1 MCLKDKS
8 GVCSAKELYPKPLN
22 RGAGIG
28 PAENEKRRDRIMW
41 KKGLFVL
48 SVAVVFVLGTSPA
61 MGQDTI
67 KLGGLFNLTGGMSS
81 IDAPGLNGAKLKAK
95 LLNEKGGVIGKK
107 IEVIGY
113 DTKTDQKD
121 TAIQAKKALS
131 DGVAAGLGYGD
142 TTFVMAAAPAFQAK
156 GVPFVT
162 SGATHPELPK
172 WVGNYMFMVPFGDD
186 DQSYAIAEYTFN
198 KLKARNVVV
207 WTDNSMDF
215 TKALSKFFKER
226 FIQLGGKV
234 IVEDFFM
241 MGDKDFSAQIARLKN
256 AQPKADAVFIS
267 AIPNEAGLTVKQ
279 IREAG
284 LALPIVSGDGFD
296 TELVVTVPGDKLA
309 NGVYFSTHTYREDPR
324 PEVLAFVA
332 AYKKEYGKDPEN
344 AFAALGFD
352 AVGLIA
358 DAIQRAGSAEGK
370 ALQKALA
377 ATKGYKAV
385 TGEITYARPSGVPVK
400 GVSIISV
407 QGSKYKVEEV
417 WFPKH

>member
-1 MCLKDKS
+1 
-8 GVCSAKELYPKPLN
+8 
-22 RGAGIG
+22 
-28 PAENEKRRDRIMW
+28 MW
-41 KKGLFVL
+41 KKCMVL
-48 SVAVVFVLGTSPA
+48 ITLAVFSVMATQTVF
-61 MGQDTI
+61 GQDTI
-67 KLGGLFNLTGGMSS
+67 KLGALFNLTGGMSS

-95 LLNEKGGVIGKK
+95 LINEAGGVLGKK
-107 IEVIGY
+107 LEVIGY

-121 TAIQAKKALS
+121 TATQARKALS

-172 WVGNYMFMVPFGDD
+172 WVGDFMFMAPFGDD
-186 DQSYAIAEYTFN
+186 DQSYAIADYTFN
-198 KLKARNVVV
+198 KINARNVVV

-226 FIQLGGKV
+226 FVELGGK
-234 IVEDFFM
+234 IILEDFFM

-279 IREAG
+279 IRETG
-284 LALPIVSGDGFD
+284 MTLPIVSGDGFD

-309 NGVYFSTHTYREDPR
+309 NDVYFSTHTYREDTR
-324 PEVLAFVA
+324 PEVLAFIE
-332 AYKKEYGKDPEN
+332 AYKKEYGREPEN

-358 DAIQRAGSAEGK
+358 DAIKRAGSTDGK
-370 ALQKALA
+370 AMRDALA

-407 QGSKYKVEEV
+407 HNGQYKVEEV
-417 WFPKH
+417 WFPKY